1 MNNKH
6 LNNKAMTHKTRKSI
20 DEQQKQS
27 GMEAEELLFELDQ
40 LRIKYKGYKPDI
52 EESNPRIDES
62 IELINQFKSDVIND
76 ALALDDSYPLKD
88 VLMKLQQAAKYL
100 LNEKN
105 YDGPDYEEL
114 EQCVNRVDAIITK
127 LNAPEPK
134 DK

>member
-76 ALALDDSYPLKD
+76 ALALDDSYPL
-88 VLMKLQQAAKYL
+88 
-100 LNEKN
+100 